1 MEIRCEAL
9 EIRRETKEL
18 EKFISVCVWG
28 DPSLI
33 SSCVYFLE
41 TCWDSWW
48 GRTWRNVFAQMLDDG
63 PGRKLTLREETVS
76 IWSSRR
82 DLGYWPSR
90 GEKETFGQFML
101 SPGSLPPPPPAP
113 PPPPCPQSASH
124 GMLSESRRMGWRVK
138 IESFKKLC
146 KTYLQNSIVTQSLQ
160 QRYRSRFCVENSG
173 FGGLRTPEDTLQKL
187 QVVNTD
193 QNLVTTELRVRRWS
207 SREVAAVLNGN
218 QRSRR
223 AHGRTPR
230 MGLRRREVEEK

>member
-113 PPPPCPQSASH
+113 PPPPPPVSLSWNAVRVQEN
-124 GMLSESRRMGWRVK
+124 GMEG
-138 IESFKKLC
+138 
-146 KTYLQNSIVTQSLQ
+146 
-160 QRYRSRFCVENSG
+160 ENWI
-173 FGGLRTPEDTLQKL
+173 FQETL
-187 QVVNTD
+187 
-193 QNLVTTELRVRRWS
+193 
-207 SREVAAVLNGN
+207 
-218 QRSRR
+218 
-223 AHGRTPR
+223 
-230 MGLRRREVEEK
+230 

>member
-101 SPGSLPPPPPAP
+101 SPGSLPPRHLLPAP
-113 PPPPCPQSASH
+113 PSQPLMECC
-124 GMLSESRRMGWRVK
+124 LSPGEWDGGW
-138 IESFKKLC
+138 KLNLSWNSVRHIC
-146 KTYLQNSIVTQSLQ
+146 KTVLWCRVNNRGIGPASVWKTVAL
-160 QRYRSRFCVENSG
+160 VAL
-173 FGGLRTPEDTLQKL
+173 GLRTPEGTLWKL
-187 QVVNTD
+187 QDVNTN
-193 QNLVTTELRVRRWS
+193 QKLVTTELRVRRRS
-207 SREVAAVLNGN
+207 SREVAAVLSGN
-218 QRSRR
+218 QRSQR
-223 AHGRTPR
+223 AHGRTPQ
-230 MGLRRREVEEK
+230 MGLSRREVEEK